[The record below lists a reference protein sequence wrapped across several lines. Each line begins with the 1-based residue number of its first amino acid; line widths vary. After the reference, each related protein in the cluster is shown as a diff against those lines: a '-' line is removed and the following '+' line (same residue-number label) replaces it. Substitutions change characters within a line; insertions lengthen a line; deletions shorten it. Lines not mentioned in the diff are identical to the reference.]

1 MLPKLFPDSK
11 IAQKY
16 SAAATNTTCMISGA
30 IAPHFLRETVNIM
43 KCSPFCLLT
52 DGSNDT
58 GLKKMNPLTVKIF
71 DVNIGRVESRFLDM
85 CATKGTDSATAASI
99 FQKIDNVLSLHGIS
113 WSKCVGFGV
122 DNTNVN
128 LGSRN
133 SIMTKSKTKK
143 SVLLLHGLPLSLNTQ
158 YSLQSF

>member
-1 MLPKLFPDSK
+1 M
-11 IAQKY
+11 
-16 SAAATNTTCMISGA
+16 TCMINGA

-43 KCSPFCLLT
+43 KCSPFSLLT

-58 GLKKMNPLTVKIF
+58 GLEKMNPL
-71 DVNIGRVESRFLDM
+71 RVESRFLDM

-99 FQKIDNVLSLHGIS
+99 FQKIDDVLSLHGIS
-113 WSKCVGFGV
+113 WSKWVGFGV

-133 SIMTKSKTKK
+133 SIMTRVRQRSP
-143 SVLLLHGLPLSLNTQ
+143 SCYFMGCPCHLIHM
-158 YSLQSF
+158 QSF